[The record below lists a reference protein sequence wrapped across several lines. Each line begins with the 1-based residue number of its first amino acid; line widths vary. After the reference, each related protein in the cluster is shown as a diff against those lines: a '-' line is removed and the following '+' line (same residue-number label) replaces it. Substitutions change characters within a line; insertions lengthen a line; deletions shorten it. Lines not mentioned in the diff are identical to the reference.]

1 MLQQTSA
8 SGVIIVEDDPIW
20 FSPAG
25 CEPLLRLLQSPVR
38 AHPSHLCM
46 QPCWSTRPRARRA
59 SSLPHS
65 MAHACRGLSAAGGAG
80 AGGAHPAL

>member
-46 QPCWSTRPRARRA
+46 RPCYSTHVVWHARAAWSTAWQRLAR
-59 SSLPHS
+59 
-65 MAHACRGLSAAGGAG
+65 G
-80 AGGAHPAL
+80 

>member
-38 AHPSHLCM
+38 THPSHLCM
-46 QPCWSTRPRARRA
+46 RPCRSTTCA
-59 SSLPHS
+59 SSLS
-65 MAHACRGLSAAGGAG
+65 TAWGRLAEG
-80 AGGAHPAL
+80 